1 MELENVANAP
11 GAIGPYS
18 HAVTHND
25 LIFCSG
31 QISLDPET
39 MELVGHSIQTQA
51 KQVMKNIETILTGLG
66 SSMDRII
73 KATVFLDNMDDF
85 ANMNSVYESCLNGHK
100 PARSVFEVARLPKGA
115 LIEVECIAAKAADQI
130 EEV

>member
-1 MELENVANAP
+1 MELKNVANAP

-31 QISLDPET
+31 QIALDPQT
-39 MELVGHSIQTQA
+39 MEIIGNNIETQT

-73 KATVFLDNMDDF
+73 KTTVFLDNMDDF
-85 ANMNSVYESCLNGHK
+85 ANMNKAYESCLNGHK
-100 PARSVFEVARLPKGA
+100 PSRSAFEVSKLPKGA
-115 LIEVECIAAKAADQI
+115 LIEIECIAAKV
-130 EEV
+130 E